1 MKKTAKKLMT
11 SLLAATGIVAMSGFA
26 FGAVTTFTN
35 LVISS
40 ADNGTGSA
48 ATGVFNGS
56 YDDATGLLTWSAT
69 WNNLEGTITTSHFHG
84 PAVQGANGGVL
95 VGTSPPI
102 PTGAGTTSGS
112 AGPEADDFSGANEAH
127 LLGGL
132 VYLNIHTS
140 AHGGG
145 EIRVHLI
152 ADAPLSVSMSEF
164 AGNYRDGNVNLNW
177 ITSSEDNNT
186 GFNIY
191 RTKTNEMPK
200 TENVFMSYKNFP
212 ALRSQN
218 SNSASE
224 QNYSISFPA
233 DKDYYYWVADVDFDN
248 VTTIYDESVL
258 VRASVINEG
267 SKNLRYKLK
276 QNYPN
281 PFNPSTTI
289 SFSLTNDANV
299 SLDIYNTKGQLIN
312 TLVSNE
318 KYAGGNEYNVNW
330 NGTDSNGKSVS
341 SGVYFYKLKAN
352 DFTDI
357 KKAVF
362 LK

>member
-1 MKKTAKKLMT
+1 MNKTAKTLMS
-11 SLLAATGIVAMSGFA
+11 SLLAATGVVVMSGFA

-35 LVISS
+35 LTIDATDSGS
-40 ADNGTGSA
+40 GSA

-56 YDDATGLLTWSAT
+56 YDDATGLLTWSAS

-84 PAVQGANGGVL
+84 PAAQGGSGGVL

-112 AGPEADDFSGANEAH
+112 VGPEVDDFSGANEAH

-132 VYLNIHTS
+132 VYLNIHTT

-177 ITSSEDNNT
+177 TTSSEDNNT

-191 RTKTNEMPK
+191 RTETNEMPNID
-200 TENVFMSYKNFP
+200 EVFMSYKNFP

-224 QNYSISFPA
+224 QNYSISFEA

-248 VTTIYDESVL
+248 VTTIYEESAFVKAT
-258 VRASVINEG
+258 VENN

-276 QNYPN
+276 QNFPN

-289 SFSLTNDANV
+289 SFSLKNDANV
-299 SLDIYNTKGQLIN
+299 SLDIYNTKGQLIK

-318 KYAGGNEYNVNW
+318 KYSGGNEYNVSW
-330 NGTDSNGKSVS
+330 NGTDENGKSVS

-352 DFTDI
+352 NFTDI